1 MRLLNLALCATVA
14 IGLLAG
20 CSGSNLGSASSTP
33 NTGAAQSHFT
43 NGHFIPQW
51 SALASLIP
59 VELRPSGPARV
70 LAKIVPERRRK
81 KSHIYASEFYGTS
94 IWGYRDPNTNDS
106 PPICSVS
113 PVSSPNGI
121 AVDGKGNLI
130 DPDGG
135 TRTVIV
141 FKGPGMCGPPIGSV
155 SDPYGQPSDA
165 TSVNAA
171 TGTIVVANIFGPSGA
186 GSISL
191 CTLPGGCF
199 ANLTNPHMYEV
210 YGVAMAKNGDCWASA
225 ANSTGTA
232 TLTYF
237 KGCTGH
243 GRPAKHYLNAYPG
256 GLDIDNAGNL
266 VSISGFNSEVY
277 VYKGCNAACKLVGG
291 PFALENQSIF
301 GHLDQKSKHFA
312 AADYT
317 LGEVDVYNYS
327 PTNIT
332 YSYEFNNGL
341 SSSLD
346 VEGAAFNPRSNE

>member
-14 IGLLAG
+14 VGVLAG
-20 CSGSNLGSASSTP
+20 CSGSNLASAGSTP
-33 NTGAAQSHFT
+33 TTGAAQSHFR
-43 NGHFIPQW
+43 NGHLIPQW
-51 SALASLIP
+51 SALASVVPL
-59 VELRPSGPARV
+59 ELRPSGPARV
-70 LAKIVPERRRK
+70 LAKIVPERKSKR
-81 KSHIYASEFYGTS
+81 SHIYVSEFFNTL
-94 IWGYRDPNTNDS
+94 IWGYRDPNSNNS
-106 PPICSVS
+106 SPICSVS
-113 PVSSPNGI
+113 PVSSVNGI

-135 TRTVIV
+135 SRTIIV
-141 FKGPGMCGPPIGSV
+141 FKGPGMCGASIGSV

-165 TSVNAA
+165 ASANAV
-171 TGTIVVANIFGPSGA
+171 TGTIAVANIYGTSGA

-210 YGVAMAKNGDCWASA
+210 FGVAMANNGDCWASA
-225 ANSTGTA
+225 TNSAGKA

-237 KGCTGH
+237 KGCTGS
-243 GRPAKHYLNAYPG
+243 GRGAKHYRNTDPG

-266 VSISGFNSEVY
+266 VSISAFDSEVY
-277 VYKGCNAACKLVGG
+277 VYKGCNPGCTLVGG
-291 PFALENQSIF
+291 PFLLKNESIY

-312 AADYT
+312 VSDYT
-317 LGEVDVYNYS
+317 LGEIDVYNYS

-341 SSSLD
+341 SSSEDL
-346 VEGAAFNPRSNE
+346 EGVAVNPRSNE